1 MSNEA
6 IHHKHPLPKK
16 DLSRDCTKC
25 IHAKKIDD
33 HTYECDAELYDIK
46 MLTCFVPR
54 EEEKERKIT

>member
-54 EEEKERKIT
+54 EEE